1 MGISESSA
9 DTEAII
15 KGLTSASIEPTF
27 PAASKES
34 ASVRRHELDRWY
46 TVSFSEE
53 TSLEEVAR
61 ILAANEMVS
70 AVQYNS
76 LIEGTDTDTSIEYD
90 PVALTKAGTSSL
102 PFNDP
107 SLGIQ
112 WNMINTGDKSISAT
126 AVEGAD
132 VGVKDAWRLTAGD
145 PRVIVAVFDQGISTI
160 HPDLEDALWV
170 NTAEVNGKD
179 GVDDDGNGYI
189 DDKHGYNFAD
199 NKGKPSAKYGADH
212 GTHIAGTIA
221 ATNNNGIGVSS
232 IAGGSGCGDGVRL
245 MSCQIFNENG
255 GKTSSSKIAKA
266 FQYAADHGA
275 CVAQCSYGEST
286 ENILSD
292 DEYRSAHTVEYDAL
306 QYFLDPE
313 NANCEALETNIAVFA
328 SGNYNNP
335 ASLYPG
341 ALKECIS
348 VTAIC
353 PDLLPGGYS
362 NYGAGCDIAAPGGDI
377 IKNESEAPCMILS
390 TGIGKNGQATYIYK
404 YGTSM
409 ACPHV
414 SGVVALGMS
423 YALKIG
429 KRFSRQDF
437 ISRLLTSAQDI
448 DAALTGSTMKLRVDG
463 SSYVETDVYP
473 KKKKMGTG
481 TVNAWNFL
489 MALEGTPTFIAQTGK
504 EISIDLADC
513 IGETYGNFE
522 YGVSID
528 EASKAS
534 LGIVNT
540 PAITGGTMKLI
551 CTKNGAGK
559 IRLTSS
565 VGGQEQIPGLDFFVE
580 ISIVSRTNVAS
591 NGGWL

>member
-1 MGISESSA
+1 
-9 DTEAII
+9 
-15 KGLTSASIEPTF
+15 
-27 PAASKES
+27 
-34 ASVRRHELDRWY
+34 
-46 TVSFSEE
+46 
-53 TSLEEVAR
+53 
-61 ILAANEMVS
+61 
-70 AVQYNS
+70 
-76 LIEGTDTDTSIEYD
+76 
-90 PVALTKAGTSSL
+90 
-102 PFNDP
+102 
-107 SLGIQ
+107 
-112 WNMINTGDKSISAT
+112 
-126 AVEGAD
+126 
-132 VGVKDAWRLTAGD
+132 
-145 PRVIVAVFDQGISTI
+145 
-160 HPDLEDALWV
+160 
-170 NTAEVNGKD
+170 
-179 GVDDDGNGYI
+179 
-189 DDKHGYNFAD
+189 
-199 NKGKPSAKYGADH
+199 
-212 GTHIAGTIA
+212 
-221 ATNNNGIGVSS
+221 
-232 IAGGSGCGDGVRL
+232 

-266 FQYAADHGA
+266 FQYAAEHGA

-292 DEYRSAHTVEYDAL
+292 EEYRTAHSVEYDAL

-429 KRFSRQDF
+429 KKFSRQDF
-437 ISRLLTSAQDI
+437 ISRLLASAQDI
-448 DAALTGSTMKLRVDG
+448 DAALTGSTMKLRVEG
-463 SSYVETDVYP
+463 SSYVETDVFP

-504 EISIDLADC
+504 EISINLADC

-522 YGVSID
+522 YVASID
-528 EASKAS
+528 DASKAS
-534 LGIVNT
+534 LGIATDPV
-540 PAITGGTMKLI
+540 ITDGIMKVT
-551 CTKNGAGK
+551 CTKSGAGK

-580 ISIVSRTNVAS
+580 ISIVSRSNVAS